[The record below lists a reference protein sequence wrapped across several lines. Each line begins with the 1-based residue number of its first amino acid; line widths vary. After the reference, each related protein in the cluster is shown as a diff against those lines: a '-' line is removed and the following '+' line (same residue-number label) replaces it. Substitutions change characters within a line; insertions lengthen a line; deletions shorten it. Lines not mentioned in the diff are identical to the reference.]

1 MTQSVALLVAPT
13 PYRCTKYLRGTG
25 HRTPLT
31 SRKGEGR
38 EMIDP
43 EIKEYCVNLLYEMYE
58 SPQTANDD
66 ELHIEMQLRG
76 YDISLIDVEDIITQE
91 SEENEE

>member
-1 MTQSVALLVAPT
+1 
-13 PYRCTKYLRGTG
+13 
-25 HRTPLT
+25 
-31 SRKGEGR
+31 
-38 EMIDP
+38 MIDP

-58 SPQTANDD
+58 IPQTANDD

-91 SEENEE
+91 SEENEEWRDLK